1 MPARPLASWATL
13 RVATIALLCAA
24 CSAVPAAS
32 SSTPTAGA
40 AATTAAPSA
49 AHDTPSP
56 PDATATP
63 RVSPGP
69 PSIEPASPSPSGAPG
84 LSEPPAAALAVEGG
98 DPVVGELGSFTWN
111 NGGSDA
117 PWVPGT
123 PLRMA
128 IGEQLTLSLAAD
140 VPIEHWT
147 VRRTPASSVGTG
159 VTGMGEGSSDPVT
172 VPAPPRG
179 SWSVAIE
186 VWFAGNLGSAAYYWL
201 VTVG

>member
-1 MPARPLASWATL
+1 MPALPLGSWATL
-13 RVATIALLCAA
+13 RGIAIAFLCAG
-24 CSAVPAAS
+24 CSALPAAS
-32 SSTPTAGA
+32 PSTSTPGPSATAS
-40 AATTAAPSA
+40 APSA
-49 AHDTPSP
+49 AQDMPSP

-63 RVSPGP
+63 EVSAGSPSTTPGSVSP
-69 PSIEPASPSPSGAPG
+69 SVELGA
-84 LSEPPAAALAVEGG
+84 EPPAASLAVEGG

-111 NGGSDA
+111 NAGSDA

-123 PLRMA
+123 PLRVA
-128 IGEQLTLSLAAD
+128 PGERFTLSLASN

-147 VRRTPASSVGTG
+147 VKRSPASSVGTG

-172 VPAPPRG
+172 FPAPPRG
-179 SWSVAIE
+179 AWSVAVD